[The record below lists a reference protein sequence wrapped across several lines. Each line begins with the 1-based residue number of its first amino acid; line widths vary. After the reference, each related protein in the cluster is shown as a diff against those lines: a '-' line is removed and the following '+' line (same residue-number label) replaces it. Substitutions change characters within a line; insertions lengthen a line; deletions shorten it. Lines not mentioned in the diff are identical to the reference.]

1 MLIYYLIC
9 MLTMYIFFGNDRDL
23 QGNKL
28 TGQIPDEIGNCGAL
42 FHLYDS
48 CLVSFIYFINYCAGV
63 FLAIQVLIILLIF

>member
-1 MLIYYLIC
+1 
-9 MLTMYIFFGNDRDL
+9 MYFFGNDRDL

-48 CLVSFIYFINYCAGV
+48 CLVSFIIT
-63 FLAIQVLIILLIF
+63 LLIIVLEFSLWHKH